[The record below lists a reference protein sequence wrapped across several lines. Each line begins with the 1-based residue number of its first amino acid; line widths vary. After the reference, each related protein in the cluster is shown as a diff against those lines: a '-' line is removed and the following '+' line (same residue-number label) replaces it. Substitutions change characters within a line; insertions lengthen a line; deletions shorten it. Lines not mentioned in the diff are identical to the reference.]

1 MHRFSTAILP
11 NWVTV
16 VCLVVIICPCNFG
29 MGQSKE
35 ALSGV
40 DRPQE
45 TIVELPI
52 YEESEVDTTNL
63 DWLNEIKVGYD
74 KGFLIASKKSLD
86 LDAAENPFR
95 LKFNGWG
102 QLRSV
107 SIDSNGANPDQNQF
121 QLQRARIALSGS
133 AFTEDFSY
141 FLQMDGRSS
150 SGDDIR
156 LLDYYLDYDIGH
168 HSWGFD
174 PDSLVFQTGRFKMPT
189 NLAREL
195 SGKGFQFADR
205 SVASTFFDVNRSLGW
220 GLYGRAK
227 KWRRPFNWSVAI
239 FNGLVT
245 GGAETG
251 SSGSLDNNFA
261 YSARTSWYPCGDWGS
276 GQLSDFDYHHS
287 PATRVGAGWASS
299 AINRTGSTEFN
310 SVRVVDS
317 GKKLSLMLPMTVDQ
331 YRVNLYSID
340 ASIKYAGWSW
350 TSEYY
355 FRQISDFQ
363 GAAIPELFDHGFW
376 LQAGKFVIPEKCELV
391 ARWSRVEG
399 ESGLLG
405 AGTESSDEIAGGFA
419 WYLRGENAKLVID
432 LTRLNGAPIDS
443 AALSIAPGDSGW
455 LLRSQIQFAF

>member
-1 MHRFSTAILP
+1 MHRFSPAILS
-11 NWVTV
+11 NWITV
-16 VCLVVIICPCNFG
+16 VCFAVTIFPCNFAG
-29 MGQSKE
+29 GQSTE
-35 ALSGV
+35 EVSGINP
-40 DRPQE
+40 PQE
-45 TIVELPI
+45 TIVELPS
-52 YEESEVDTTNL
+52 YEEPAANATNL

-141 FLQMDGRSS
+141 YLQIDGRSS

-168 HSWGFD
+168 HNWGFD
-174 PDSLVFQTGRFKMPT
+174 SDSLVFQTGRFKMPM

-195 SGKGFQFADR
+195 SGREFQFADR

-220 GLYGRAK
+220 GLYGRTK
-227 KWRRPFNWSVAI
+227 KWRVPFNWSVAI

-261 YSARTSWYPCGDWGS
+261 YSARTTWYPSGDWGR
-276 GQLSDFDYHHS
+276 GQLADFDYHS
-287 PATRVGAGWASS
+287 SLATRIGAGWASS
-299 AINRTGSTEFN
+299 TINRTGATEFN
-310 SVRVVDS
+310 SLRIVDS
-317 GKKLSLMLPMTVDQ
+317 GQSLASILPQTVDQ
-331 YRVNLYSID
+331 YEVNLYSID
-340 ASIKYAGWSW
+340 ASLKYAGWSL

-355 FRQISDFQ
+355 FRQIRGFR
-363 GAAIPELFDHGFW
+363 GAAIPELFDHGLW
-376 LQAGKFVIPEKCELV
+376 LQMGKFVIPEKCELI
-391 ARWSRVEG
+391 ARWSRVDG
-399 ESGLLG
+399 ESGTLG
-405 AGTESSDEIAGGFA
+405 ASNQSSDEIAGGFA
-419 WYLRGENAKLVID
+419 WYFRGQNAKFVLD
-432 LTRLNGAPIDS
+432 LTHLNGAPINS
-443 AALSIAPGDSGW
+443 AALSISPGDSGW
-455 LLRSQIQFAF
+455 LYRSQIQFAF

>member
-1 MHRFSTAILP
+1 
-11 NWVTV
+11 
-16 VCLVVIICPCNFG
+16 

-189 NLAREL
+189 NLAREFERERI
-195 SGKGFQFADR
+195 SIRGP
-205 SVASTFFDVNRSLGW
+205 LGCQ
-220 GLYGRAK
+220 Y
-227 KWRRPFNWSVAI
+227 I
-239 FNGLVT
+239 F
-245 GGAETG
+245 
-251 SSGSLDNNFA
+251 
-261 YSARTSWYPCGDWGS
+261 
-276 GQLSDFDYHHS
+276 
-287 PATRVGAGWASS
+287 
-299 AINRTGSTEFN
+299 
-310 SVRVVDS
+310 
-317 GKKLSLMLPMTVDQ
+317 
-331 YRVNLYSID
+331 
-340 ASIKYAGWSW
+340 
-350 TSEYY
+350 
-355 FRQISDFQ
+355 
-363 GAAIPELFDHGFW
+363 
-376 LQAGKFVIPEKCELV
+376 
-391 ARWSRVEG
+391 
-399 ESGLLG
+399 
-405 AGTESSDEIAGGFA
+405 
-419 WYLRGENAKLVID
+419 
-432 LTRLNGAPIDS
+432 
-443 AALSIAPGDSGW
+443 
-455 LLRSQIQFAF
+455 